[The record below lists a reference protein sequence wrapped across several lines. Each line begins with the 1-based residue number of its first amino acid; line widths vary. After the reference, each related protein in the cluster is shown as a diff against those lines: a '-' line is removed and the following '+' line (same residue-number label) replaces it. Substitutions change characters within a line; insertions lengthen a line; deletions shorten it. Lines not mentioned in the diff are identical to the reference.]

1 MTWWLRAATAADMRA
16 VDVAAALPDP
26 SPQDA
31 AAALDREADALL
43 QLGFHSQAE
52 RLAHQAAA
60 IRAAHSIR

>member
-1 MTWWLRAATAADMRA
+1 MRA